1 MDSEERRS
9 EMKRSELFEAPVT
22 AERGV
27 VLATVELLL
36 GDAGP
41 LHMHPGDEVLYV
53 VEGSVVVEV
62 DGQQPRTVRAGES
75 FQFPRATPHLA
86 RNVSDRPARVL
97 ASIVYIGGEP
107 STVMVAAQPAVG

>member
-1 MDSEERRS
+1 
-9 EMKRSELFEAPVT
+9 MKRTELFEASLT

-27 VLATVELLL
+27 VLASVELMP

-53 VEGSVVVEV
+53 VEGAIVVEIE
-62 DGQQPRTVRAGES
+62 GQQPRPVRAGES

-86 RNVSDRPARVL
+86 RNVSDQPARVL
-97 ASIVYIGGEP
+97 ASIVYVAGEP
-107 STVMVAAQPAVG
+107 STVMVPAQPAVA

>member
-1 MDSEERRS
+1 MDSEERTS
-9 EMKRSELFEAPVT
+9 EMMRAELFEASLT
-22 AERGV
+22 AERGA
-27 VLATVELLL
+27 VLATVELLP

-62 DGQQPRTVRAGES
+62 EGQQQRTVLAGES

-97 ASIVYIGGEP
+97 ASIVYVAGQP
-107 STVMVAAQPAVG
+107 STVMVPAQPAVA